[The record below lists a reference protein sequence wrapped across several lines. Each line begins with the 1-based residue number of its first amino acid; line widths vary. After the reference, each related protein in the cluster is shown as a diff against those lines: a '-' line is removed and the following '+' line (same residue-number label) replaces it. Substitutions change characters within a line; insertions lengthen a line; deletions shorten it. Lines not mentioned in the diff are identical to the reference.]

1 MVIFDGEKICVQ
13 VKKSNYK
20 KLLEIAELDDNYE
33 YISNENIFCF
43 SPTKKIARMIYE
55 VDKSF
60 DESAKIFIQDNS
72 VVKKYLTT
80 EIKDEDFEKLY
91 PFQKEGVMTLLS
103 DDKNYLLADEQGCV
117 SGDSIVR
124 IKENN
129 KGTRDVSIRNL
140 HKLFIKNKGIKIKCL
155 CNGRFDF
162 FPIKNV
168 FNKGNKKTLKIICD
182 DAEIICTPDH
192 LIYTDKGWIEAGNL
206 NINDNIFTNGKEVCP
221 ICGSDSDLISYP
233 YSKFY
238 GYCRKCMYKSR
249 NGTKY
254 NESVKIIDKDGYIQ
268 LHGKE
273 YRFHPMYNK
282 ITCSVPEH
290 HYVYYNETNHI
301 IDTSKEVVHHINGIK
316 TDNRFSNLKLMTI
329 AEHNVLHSD
338 VKKNHLCQYN
348 PDLDYIERNGRKI
361 FFVPKLQKIK
371 KIIDN
376 GICDVWD
383 VAIADDEIHNFV
395 CNKIIVHNCGKTVQG
410 SMYLKLNPDSLPAI
424 IVCPATLKVNWSDEV
439 EKWAGLRTYIIQ
451 GKNPEYLSEEF
462 VKKYP
467 VWIINYDILGF
478 EDKKEREI
486 ENERKKYCK
495 ENGLYYKAKNLDVYG
510 WVDEINR
517 HNFKTIICDEVQ
529 YISEPDTL
537 RSRGVQKIC
546 KGNSRKIFMSGTPY
560 ETRTSQFFTALNIL
574 DKKMFPSRWQYLMR
588 YCNPKKTF
596 FGWQF
601 NGLSNGEELH
611 QKISTLMIRRLKK
624 DVLTQL
630 PPKQRI
636 VVPMEVPD
644 NEYKKYKKAE
654 QELDDAIANGEKNA
668 LTKLSELKQVCVD
681 CKFNSCISWIDDYI
695 ESGNKLVVFVYHTV
709 VFETLMTKYK
719 KIAVG
724 INGST
729 PNNERQNNVKKFQN
743 DEKIKLFIGNIS
755 ACCTGLTLTR
765 ANAVCFIEFGRSY
778 PQMVQAEDRIHRISQ
793 TADSV
798 FAYYLIMK
806 NGIDEII
813 METINERSKGINKV
827 MDNMDNSMFDETD
840 DLSKDILKKFKQ
852 RGIK

>member
-1 MVIFDGEKICVQ
+1 
-13 VKKSNYK
+13 
-20 KLLEIAELDDNYE
+20 
-33 YISNENIFCF
+33 
-43 SPTKKIARMIYE
+43 
-55 VDKSF
+55 
-60 DESAKIFIQDNS
+60 
-72 VVKKYLTT
+72 
-80 EIKDEDFEKLY
+80 
-91 PFQKEGVMTLLS
+91 
-103 DDKNYLLADEQGCV
+103 
-117 SGDSIVR
+117 
-124 IKENN
+124 
-129 KGTRDVSIRNL
+129 
-140 HKLFIKNKGIKIKCL
+140 
-155 CNGRFDF
+155 
-162 FPIKNV
+162 
-168 FNKGNKKTLKIICD
+168 
-182 DAEIICTPDH
+182 
-192 LIYTDKGWIEAGNL
+192 
-206 NINDNIFTNGKEVCP
+206 
-221 ICGSDSDLISYP
+221 
-233 YSKFY
+233 
-238 GYCRKCMYKSR
+238 
-249 NGTKY
+249 
-254 NESVKIIDKDGYIQ
+254 
-268 LHGKE
+268 
-273 YRFHPMYNK
+273 
-282 ITCSVPEH
+282 
-290 HYVYYNETNHI
+290 
-301 IDTSKEVVHHINGIK
+301 
-316 TDNRFSNLKLMTI
+316 
-329 AEHNVLHSD
+329 
-338 VKKNHLCQYN
+338 
-348 PDLDYIERNGRKI
+348 
-361 FFVPKLQKIK
+361 
-371 KIIDN
+371 
-376 GICDVWD
+376 
-383 VAIADDEIHNFV
+383 
-395 CNKIIVHNCGKTVQG
+395 
-410 SMYLKLNPDSLPAI
+410 
-424 IVCPATLKVNWSDEV
+424 
-439 EKWAGLRTYIIQ
+439 
-451 GKNPEYLSEEF
+451 
-462 VKKYP
+462 
-467 VWIINYDILGF
+467 
-478 EDKKEREI
+478 
-486 ENERKKYCK
+486 
-495 ENGLYYKAKNLDVYG
+495 
-510 WVDEINR
+510 
-517 HNFKTIICDEVQ
+517 
-529 YISEPDTL
+529 
-537 RSRGVQKIC
+537 
-546 KGNSRKIFMSGTPY
+546 
-560 ETRTSQFFTALNIL
+560 
-574 DKKMFPSRWQYLMR
+574 MR

-644 NEYKKYKKAE
+644 TEYKKYKKAE

-827 MDNMDNSMFDETD
+827 MDNLDNSMFKETD

>member
-1 MVIFDGEKICVQ
+1 MVIFDGKKICVQ

-20 KLLEIAELDDNYE
+20 KLLEIAELDDDYE
-33 YISNENIFCF
+33 YISKENIFCF

-60 DESAKIFIQDNS
+60 DESAGIFIQNNS
-72 VVKKYLTT
+72 VIKENLIT
-80 EIKDEDFEKLY
+80 EIKDKDFEKLY
-91 PFQKEGVMTLLS
+91 SFQKETVQTFLS
-103 DDKNYLLADEQGCV
+103 NNKNYLLADEQG
-117 SGDSIVR
+117 
-124 IKENN
+124 
-129 KGTRDVSIRNL
+129 L
-140 HKLFIKNKGIKIKCL
+140 
-155 CNGRFDF
+155 
-162 FPIKNV
+162 
-168 FNKGNKKTLKIICD
+168 
-182 DAEIICTPDH
+182 
-192 LIYTDKGWIEAGNL
+192 
-206 NINDNIFTNGKEVCP
+206 
-221 ICGSDSDLISYP
+221 
-233 YSKFY
+233 
-238 GYCRKCMYKSR
+238 
-249 NGTKY
+249 
-254 NESVKIIDKDGYIQ
+254 
-268 LHGKE
+268 
-273 YRFHPMYNK
+273 
-282 ITCSVPEH
+282 
-290 HYVYYNETNHI
+290 
-301 IDTSKEVVHHINGIK
+301 
-316 TDNRFSNLKLMTI
+316 
-329 AEHNVLHSD
+329 
-338 VKKNHLCQYN
+338 
-348 PDLDYIERNGRKI
+348 
-361 FFVPKLQKIK
+361 
-371 KIIDN
+371 
-376 GICDVWD
+376 
-383 VAIADDEIHNFV
+383 
-395 CNKIIVHNCGKTVQG
+395 GKTVQG
-410 SMYLKLNPDSLPAI
+410 SMYLKLNSDSLPALI
-424 IVCPATLKVNWSDEV
+424 ICPATLKVNWSDEV
-439 EKWAGLRTYIIQ
+439 EKWAGLRTYMIQ
-451 GKNPEYLSEEF
+451 GKNAEHLSEEF
-462 VKKYP
+462 IKKYP

-495 ENGLYYKAKNLDVYG
+495 ENGVYYKAKNLDVYG

-546 KGNSRKIFMSGTPY
+546 KGKSRKIFMSGTPY
-560 ETRTSQFFTALNIL
+560 ETKTSQFFTALNIL
-574 DKKMFPSRWQYLMR
+574 DKKLFPSRWQYLMR
-588 YCNPKKTF
+588 YCNPRKTF

-636 VVPMEVPD
+636 VVPMEVSD
-644 NEYKKYKKAE
+644 AEYKKYKKAE

-668 LTKLSELKQVCVD
+668 LTKLAELKQVSVD

-729 PNNERQNNVKKFQN
+729 PNDERQNNVKKFQN

-827 MDNMDNSMFDETD
+827 MDNLDNSMFTETD

-852 RGIK
+852 RSIK

>member
-20 KLLEIAELDDNYE
+20 KLLEIAELDENYE

-60 DESAKIFIQDNS
+60 DESANIFIQDNS

-91 PFQKEGVMTLLS
+91 PFQKETVQTFLS
-103 DDKNYLLADEQGCV
+103 NNKNYLLSDEQG
-117 SGDSIVR
+117 
-124 IKENN
+124 
-129 KGTRDVSIRNL
+129 L
-140 HKLFIKNKGIKIKCL
+140 
-155 CNGRFDF
+155 
-162 FPIKNV
+162 
-168 FNKGNKKTLKIICD
+168 
-182 DAEIICTPDH
+182 
-192 LIYTDKGWIEAGNL
+192 
-206 NINDNIFTNGKEVCP
+206 
-221 ICGSDSDLISYP
+221 
-233 YSKFY
+233 
-238 GYCRKCMYKSR
+238 
-249 NGTKY
+249 
-254 NESVKIIDKDGYIQ
+254 
-268 LHGKE
+268 
-273 YRFHPMYNK
+273 
-282 ITCSVPEH
+282 
-290 HYVYYNETNHI
+290 
-301 IDTSKEVVHHINGIK
+301 
-316 TDNRFSNLKLMTI
+316 
-329 AEHNVLHSD
+329 
-338 VKKNHLCQYN
+338 
-348 PDLDYIERNGRKI
+348 
-361 FFVPKLQKIK
+361 
-371 KIIDN
+371 
-376 GICDVWD
+376 
-383 VAIADDEIHNFV
+383 
-395 CNKIIVHNCGKTVQG
+395 GKTVQG
-410 SMYLKLNPDSLPAI
+410 SMYLKLNPDSLPAL

-495 ENGLYYKAKNLDVYG
+495 ENGLYYKAKNLEVYG

-574 DKKMFPSRWQYLMR
+574 NKKMFPSRWQYLMR

-644 NEYKKYKKAE
+644 TEYKKYKKAE

-668 LTKLSELKQVCVD
+668 LTKLSELKQVCVN

-827 MDNMDNSMFDETD
+827 MDNLDNSMFNETD
-840 DLSKDILKKFKQ
+840 DLSKDILKKFKE
-852 RGIK
+852 RSIK

>member
-20 KLLEIAELDDNYE
+20 KLLEIAELDENYE

-60 DESAKIFIQDNS
+60 DESANIFIQDNS
-72 VVKKYLTT
+72 VVKKSLTT
-80 EIKDEDFEKLY
+80 EIKDDNFEKLY
-91 PFQKEGVMTLLS
+91 PFQKETVQTFLS
-103 DDKNYLLADEQGCV
+103 NNKNYLLSDEQG
-117 SGDSIVR
+117 
-124 IKENN
+124 
-129 KGTRDVSIRNL
+129 L
-140 HKLFIKNKGIKIKCL
+140 
-155 CNGRFDF
+155 
-162 FPIKNV
+162 
-168 FNKGNKKTLKIICD
+168 
-182 DAEIICTPDH
+182 
-192 LIYTDKGWIEAGNL
+192 
-206 NINDNIFTNGKEVCP
+206 
-221 ICGSDSDLISYP
+221 
-233 YSKFY
+233 
-238 GYCRKCMYKSR
+238 
-249 NGTKY
+249 
-254 NESVKIIDKDGYIQ
+254 
-268 LHGKE
+268 
-273 YRFHPMYNK
+273 
-282 ITCSVPEH
+282 
-290 HYVYYNETNHI
+290 
-301 IDTSKEVVHHINGIK
+301 
-316 TDNRFSNLKLMTI
+316 
-329 AEHNVLHSD
+329 
-338 VKKNHLCQYN
+338 
-348 PDLDYIERNGRKI
+348 
-361 FFVPKLQKIK
+361 
-371 KIIDN
+371 
-376 GICDVWD
+376 
-383 VAIADDEIHNFV
+383 
-395 CNKIIVHNCGKTVQG
+395 GKTVQG
-410 SMYLKLNPDSLPAI
+410 SMYLKLNPDSLPTI

-495 ENGLYYKAKNLDVYG
+495 ENGLYYKAKNLEVYG

-574 DKKMFPSRWQYLMR
+574 NKKMFPSRWQYLMR

-644 NEYKKYKKAE
+644 TEYKKYKKAE

-668 LTKLSELKQVCVD
+668 LTKLSELKQVCVN

-827 MDNMDNSMFDETD
+827 MDNLDNSMFNETD
-840 DLSKDILKKFKQ
+840 DLSKDILKKFKE
-852 RGIK
+852 RSIK